1 MHVYAIVSLQVNNS
15 ISIVY
20 HVTFLF
26 QNTTVKRLFTCVRI
40 RVLLFDANFR
50 PCIK

>member
-15 ISIVY
+15 
-20 HVTFLF
+20 